1 MYICG
6 RTIAPEY
13 VVKVV
18 EIVNVRRGK
27 VVGTVNKPSSVI
39 VLSNTIPTGITAN

>member
-27 VVGTVNKPSSVI
+27 VVGTVSI
-39 VLSNTIPTGITAN
+39 VLSNTIPTGITAS